1 MTALAS
7 DRETFHTAIARISRE
22 VAAQHADDV
31 DRRSRFPQEAV
42 DALREAGAMSAWVPT
57 AFGGG
62 GLEFADITQA
72 CFVLGR
78 GCSATAMVFAM
89 HQLQVATIVRHLTPE
104 GWLADYLL
112 RLGEE
117 QRLIASVTSEIGT
130 GGDMARSIAA
140 LEPCGDGR
148 LRFEKQAPT
157 ISYGAYCDDLLT
169 TTRRSPE
176 ALDSDQVIV
185 LHARAQTEM
194 EPIGVWDTL
203 GMRGTCSPGATIRA
217 EVGPDQVLEGSF
229 GTMMAETIVPMS
241 HILWAHLWL
250 GIATEAFERGRA
262 FVRAAARKAPGQPQP
277 AARQLSEVLLE
288 LRLLRAEIAGSLEDF
303 ARWDAGAGPGERTKL
318 TGMAATLRFNALK
331 LVVSER
337 VPRICNDVLSAVG
350 LMAYKNDSPYSVGR
364 LLRDALSGQVMVTN
378 ERLHGL
384 NANLL
389 AITKEV

>member
-1 MTALAS
+1 MTVFAR
-7 DRETFHTAIARISRE
+7 DREAFHSEIARISRE

-31 DRRSRFPQEAV
+31 DRRARFPEEAV
-42 DALREAGAMSAWVPT
+42 DALRAAGAMSAWVP
-57 AFGGG
+57 AGLGGG
-62 GLEFADITQA
+62 GFELADIARA
-72 CFVLGR
+72 CVTLAR

-104 GWLADYLL
+104 GWLAGYLG
-112 RLGEE
+112 RLVEE
-117 QRLIASVTSEIGT
+117 QRLIASVTSELGT

-140 LEPCGDGR
+140 LEPGGEGR

-169 TTRRSPE
+169 TTRRGPR
-176 ALDSDQVIV
+176 ALASDQVLV
-185 LHARAQTEM
+185 LHARRQTEM
-194 EPIGVWDTL
+194 KPIGVWDTL

-217 EVGPDQVLEGSF
+217 EVSADQVLEGSF
-229 GTMMAETIVPMS
+229 GTMMAETIVPLS

-262 FVRAAARKAPGQPQP
+262 FVRAAARRAPGEPQP
-277 AARQLSEVLLE
+277 AARHLSEVLLE
-288 LRLLRAEIAGSLEDF
+288 LRLVRAEVASALEDF
-303 ARWDAGAGPGERTKL
+303 ARWDAGAGPGERTAL

-350 LMAYKNDSPYSVGR
+350 LMAYKNDSPHSVGR

-384 NANLL
+384 NASLL